1 MKKFCPLLVEFIT
14 VDGDKDMKNLCLNWL
29 NIAFNVCLD
38 KAFGSTAQQGRLLR
52 WLINLI
58 TLDAF
63 IKPSQEIDADYS
75 LFSQRPHNLSMCE
88 CSELMQTIYD
98 NFLQSS
104 LAEET
109 FGKPVEKSNDNNTMW
124 ITDAFL
130 WLNFFFIASYVI
142 SNWLHKSL
150 ASSDLEVT
158 FTENESETAE
168 ESFDFVPSDTK
179 VAEQEARQG
188 KEAPENEKGKLKSDA
203 VVAEYLEDV
212 SMFVNFND
220 EETQEFLDLESST
233 EAEQT
238 PEDKIEPNPASDD
251 SSTSK
256 PSCTA
261 QQIVNKRS
269 KNFVNI
275 NIKNVEQK
283 TKVMAKSQMLQ
294 LNNSPSGE
302 KPMKA
307 QSLIPVRKVHPTN

>member
-1 MKKFCPLLVEFIT
+1 
-14 VDGDKDMKNLCLNWL
+14 
-29 NIAFNVCLD
+29 
-38 KAFGSTAQQGRLLR
+38 
-52 WLINLI
+52 
-58 TLDAF
+58 
-63 IKPSQEIDADYS
+63 
-75 LFSQRPHNLSMCE
+75 
-88 CSELMQTIYD
+88 
-98 NFLQSS
+98 
-104 LAEET
+104 
-109 FGKPVEKSNDNNTMW
+109 
-124 ITDAFL
+124 
-130 WLNFFFIASYVI
+130 
-142 SNWLHKSL
+142 
-150 ASSDLEVT
+150 
-158 FTENESETAE
+158 
-168 ESFDFVPSDTK
+168 
-179 VAEQEARQG
+179 
-188 KEAPENEKGKLKSDA
+188 
-203 VVAEYLEDV
+203 
-212 SMFVNFND
+212 MFVNFND